1 MAPQY
6 AAYQLVFRPNTIYK
20 IRTIERRNV
29 LRTGFAVGN
38 NHTFIYLHT
47 TVGIFGM
54 WKPIPDFNYEINEYG
69 DVQSVK
75 FNRILSSATAKDGYK
90 QIGIRKSGD
99 RKKHWFRVHRLVASA
114 FCNPPDNAGELDV
127 DHIDR
132 NIQNNHCSNLRWV
145 TRTENNANRQ
155 KSAWATNTTT
165 GELYITRYRN
175 GFMVRISNSTV
186 QHRSWHKTIG
196 SAVQTRNAVASG
208 AS

>member
-1 MAPQY
+1 LDLWGMVVDSVQVNGTNAFFLKTSHSLWIY
-6 AAYQLVFRPNTIYK
+6 YNGASGDTILV
-20 IRTIERRNV
+20 
-29 LRTGFAVGN
+29 
-38 NHTFIYLHT
+38 
-47 TVGIFGM
+47 
-54 WKPIPDFNYEINEYG
+54 
-69 DVQSVK
+69 
-75 FNRILSSATAKDGYK
+75 TAKDGYK